1 MSGISAIYFL
11 DKKAKPIIFR
21 NYRGEVTQDISGNMQ
36 RKVLELEE
44 SNMKPIFTVN
54 NVHYAWIKHRN
65 IYIVAVSKRNPNLT
79 MIFCLLHKIV
89 EILIGYFG
97 QLEDESIRDNFVLIY
112 ELLDEI
118 IDHGYPQTTDTK
130 LLKEFIKTE
139 SNKLMKNNKNINS
152 EVYNNQV
159 SRAPGIVYKTN
170 QAFLDVIEKVNSLIS
185 HKGEMLRSEIVGQ
198 INMKALLSGMP
209 NLKLGLNDKI
219 FYEISGKTTPNKTIE
234 MDDLKFHNCVNM
246 NKFETERIIEFIPP
260 DGSFTLMSYRLN
272 TQLKPLIWVEVNI
285 NQVTQT
291 KIEYNVK
298 SKSNYKNKSIAHNVE
313 IAIPVPNDLKN
324 PIFKTANG
332 TVSYF
337 PDKEVVNWSIKY
349 FPGQTEIY
357 LKLQFNVPTIRNENT
372 DKHLKKP
379 IELKF
384 DIPSFTVSGI
394 QVRYLK
400 IVEKSGYQAF
410 PYVKYITKNGEYQI
424 RMV

>member
-54 NVHYAWIKHRN
+54 SVHYAWIKHRN

-112 ELLDEI
+112 ELLDEV

-130 LLKEFIKTE
+130 LLKEYIKTE
-139 SNKLMKNNKNINS
+139 SNKLKNVKNLTS
-152 EVYNNQV
+152 DVYINQV

-219 FYEISGKTTPNKTIE
+219 FYEVSGRTTSSKTIE

-260 DGSFTLMSYRLN
+260 DGQFTLMSYRLN
-272 TQLKPLIWVEVNI
+272 TQLKALIWVEVNI
-285 NQVTQT
+285 NNITPT

-298 SKSNYKNKSIAHNVE
+298 AKSNYRNKSIAHNVE

-332 TVSYF
+332 IVSYF
-337 PDKEVVNWSIKY
+337 PDKEVVNWGIKY

-357 LKLQFNVPTIRNENT
+357 LKLKFNVPTIRNENT

>member
-1 MSGISAIYFL
+1 MSGISSIYFL

-21 NYRGEVTQDISGNMQ
+21 NYRGDVGQDISANIQ

-44 SNMKPIFTVN
+44 SNMKPVFSVN
-54 NVHYAWIKHRN
+54 NVHYTWIKHRN
-65 IYIVAVSKRNPNLT
+65 IYIVAVSRRNPNVT
-79 MIFCLLHKIV
+79 MIFCFLHKLV
-89 EILIGYFG
+89 DILIGYFG
-97 QLEDESIRDNFVLIY
+97 RLEDESIRDNFVLIY
-112 ELLDEI
+112 ELLDEVL
-118 IDHGYPQTTDTK
+118 DHGYPQTTDTK
-130 LLKEFIKTE
+130 LLKEYIITQ
-139 SNKLMKNNKNINS
+139 SNKLKVLKTPTEVINS
-152 EVYNNQV
+152 QV
-159 SRAPGIVYKTN
+159 SRAPGIKYKIN

-219 FYEISGKTTPNKTIE
+219 FYEVSGRTTSSKTIE

-260 DGSFTLMSYRLN
+260 DGQFTLMSYRLN

-285 NQVTQT
+285 NNITPT

-298 SKSNYKNKSIAHNVE
+298 AKSNYRNKSIAHNVE

-332 TVSYF
+332 IVSYF
-337 PDKEVVNWSIKY
+337 PDKEVVNWGIKY

-372 DKHLKKP
+372 DKHLKNQ
-379 IELKF
+379 L
-384 DIPSFTVSGI
+384 
-394 QVRYLK
+394 
-400 IVEKSGYQAF
+400 
-410 PYVKYITKNGEYQI
+410 N
-424 RMV
+424 

>member
-1 MSGISAIYFL
+1 M
-11 DKKAKPIIFR
+11 KK
-21 NYRGEVTQDISGNMQ
+21 
-36 RKVLELEE
+36 
-44 SNMKPIFTVN
+44 
-54 NVHYAWIKHRN
+54 
-65 IYIVAVSKRNPNLT
+65 
-79 MIFCLLHKIV
+79 
-89 EILIGYFG
+89 
-97 QLEDESIRDNFVLIY
+97 
-112 ELLDEI
+112 
-118 IDHGYPQTTDTK
+118 
-130 LLKEFIKTE
+130 FIKIE
-139 SNKLMKNNKNINS
+139 SNKLKNIKNINS
-152 EVYNNQV
+152 DSYNNQV
-159 SRAPGIVYKTN
+159 SRVPCIVYK
-170 QAFLDVIEKVNSLIS
+170 S
-185 HKGEMLRSEIVGQ
+185 
-198 INMKALLSGMP
+198 
-209 NLKLGLNDKI
+209 
-219 FYEISGKTTPNKTIE
+219 
-234 MDDLKFHNCVNM
+234 NC
-246 NKFETERIIEFIPP
+246 R
-260 DGSFTLMSYRLN
+260 
-272 TQLKPLIWVEVNI
+272 
-285 NQVTQT
+285 
-291 KIEYNVK
+291 
-298 SKSNYKNKSIAHNVE
+298 NKSIVYNVE